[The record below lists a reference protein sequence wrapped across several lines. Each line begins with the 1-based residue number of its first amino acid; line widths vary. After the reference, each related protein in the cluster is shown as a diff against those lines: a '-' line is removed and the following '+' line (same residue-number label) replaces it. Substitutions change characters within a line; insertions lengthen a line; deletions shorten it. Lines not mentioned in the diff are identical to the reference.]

1 MKIEVWSDYNC
12 PFCYIGEVTLRNALE
27 ELDLSDKIE
36 IIHRAYQ
43 LDPNAPKVSTQTT
56 AEALSTK
63 YNVSKHE
70 AKNMMQKVVDRAALI
85 GLRYDYDIVKPTNTY
100 DAHRLAKMATE
111 SNHLNELTMAL
122 FNAYFTDGVNL
133 ADADSL
139 VDLAVACGL
148 NSIKVHEMLNSN
160 DYTSSVNADIAEAK
174 TLGIRGVPFFMID
187 RKIVING
194 AQPLETFVSTIKK
207 AYAKQ
212 Q

>member
-12 PFCYIGEVTLRNALE
+12 PFCYIGEVILRNALE
-27 ELDLSDKIE
+27 ELELTDKVE

-43 LDPNAPKVSTQTT
+43 LDPNAPKVITQTT

-85 GLRYDYDIVKPTNTY
+85 GLRYEYDIVKPTNTY

-111 SNHLNELTMAL
+111 SNHLNELTIAL
-122 FNAYFTDGVNL
+122 FNAYFTAGVNL
-133 ADADSL
+133 ADADAL

-148 NSIKVHEMLNSN
+148 NSIKIREMLNSN